1 MRAQK
6 LVRTLRAMRFGK
18 LEFTPGLWASL
29 VTLVLLGLLMSL
41 GFWQLD
47 RAQQKRALL
56 AGYNADRHATVIQ
69 LEPGLESY
77 RDFNYQLASAAG
89 RYDATRQFLLDNR
102 THNGRVGYHV
112 LTPFMLRGRGAAVL
126 VNRGWIDLG
135 GSRDQLPDPVV
146 ASGSLTILG
155 RIKLPASDSFTLG
168 EEEPRTGWPY
178 RIQRVD
184 TERLGQELGY
194 PLLPVVVLLD
204 PDQDGGFVRDWEPL
218 RFGPERNVGYAVQ
231 WFGLAAALLVIY
243 LVVNTHKL
251 T

>member
-1 MRAQK
+1 
-6 LVRTLRAMRFGK
+6 
-18 LEFTPGLWASL
+18 LWASL
-29 VTLVLLGLLMSL
+29 VTLLLLGLLISL

-47 RAQQKRALL
+47 RAEQKRAVL
-56 AGYNADRHATVIQ
+56 AGYNTERDSTVIE
-69 LEPGLESY
+69 LEPGLQSY
-77 RDFNYQLASAAG
+77 RDFNYQIASATG
-89 RYDATRQFLLDNR
+89 HYDAARHFLLDNR
-102 THNGRVGYHV
+102 TYNGRVGYHV
-112 LTPFMLRGRGAAVL
+112 LTPFMLRGSGAGVL

-135 GSRDQLPDPVV
+135 GSRDRLPDPAVD
-146 ASGSLTILG
+146 SGARTIRG

-184 TERLGQELGY
+184 TQTLAQELGY

-204 PDQDGGFVRDWEPL
+204 PDQDAGFVRDWEPL

-243 LVVNTHKL
+243 LVVNTRKL
-251 T
+251 R

>member
-1 MRAQK
+1 M
-6 LVRTLRAMRFGK
+6 VRTLRRMRFGK
-18 LEFTPGLWASL
+18 LEFRPGLWASL
-29 VTLVLLGLLMSL
+29 VTLLLLGLLISL

-47 RAQQKRALL
+47 RAEQKRALL
-56 AGYNADRHATVIQ
+56 AGYNTDRDATVIQ
-69 LEPGLESY
+69 LEPGLQSY
-77 RDFNYQLASAAG
+77 RDFNYQIASAAG
-89 RYDATRQFLLDNR
+89 RYDPDRQFLLDNR

-112 LTPFMLRGRGAAVL
+112 LTPFVLRESGAAVL

-135 GSRDQLPDPVV
+135 GTRDQLPDP
-146 ASGSLTILG
+146 AADSSARAILG

-184 TERLGQELGY
+184 MERLAQELGY
-194 PLLPVVVLLD
+194 PLLPVLVLLD

-243 LVVNTHKL
+243 LVVNTRKL